1 MKSYKDI
8 FEYFFVRRKEEVLN
22 FKVKYFNRGSR
33 EVITLKKNITVQLVL
48 NAKHDHIFVTS

>member
-33 EVITLKKNITVQLVL
+33 EVITLKSTLQS
-48 NAKHDHIFVTS
+48 D